1 MATLAVEPT
10 DMVGV
15 RVFTFSSSCPDSS
28 DIPESQRSLHQFK
41 QSMFIVIY
49 HDSSVGICCD
59 GRSPCLLCIYSLEI
73 LEASGVPSD
82 LLTMQTRS
90 SLPPLPLASTLP
102 LNFRLDRLFLPSS
115 QDQKALNLLS
125 VFLLLT
131 RVQDLARTELSQST
145 AR

>member
-1 MATLAVEPT
+1 MATLAVDST

-15 RVFTFSSSCPDSS
+15 RVITFSSSCPESS
-28 DIPESQRSLHQFK
+28 DTPESHRSLHQFK
-41 QSMFIVIY
+41 QSMSIVIH

-59 GRSPCLLCIYSLEI
+59 GRSPFLLCIYALEK
-73 LEASGVPSD
+73 LEASGVPSN
-82 LLTMQTRS
+82 LLPMQTRS
-90 SLPPLPLASTLP
+90 SLPPLPLSSTLP
-102 LNFRLDRLFLPSS
+102 LHFRLDRLFVPSS
-115 QDQKALNLLS
+115 QDQKTLNLLS